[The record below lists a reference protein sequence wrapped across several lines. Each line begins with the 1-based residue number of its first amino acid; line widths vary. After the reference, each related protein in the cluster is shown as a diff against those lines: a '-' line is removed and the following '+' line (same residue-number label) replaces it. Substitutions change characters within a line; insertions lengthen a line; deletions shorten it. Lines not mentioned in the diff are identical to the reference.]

1 MTTRFGG
8 AGHRPDIL
16 LVMAD
21 QLAPHFTSTYGHPL
35 VKTPHLDALAER
47 GVRFDAAYCHSPLC
61 APSRFTMLSG
71 MAASAIGAW
80 DNASEFPASVPTMSH
95 HLRLVGYRTILAG
108 KMHFVGPD
116 QLHGYEERLTTD
128 IYPADFA
135 WTPNWEKADERI
147 DKWYH
152 NMDVLADAGPAVTTY
167 QIDYDEEVGYAARRK
182 LLDLARDHDDR
193 PFFLTA
199 SFIHPHDPYV
209 ARPEWWNLYDHDAID
224 LPDPYDLGTADPHT
238 RRIRAGI
245 EADTVGFTEEQV
257 RNARHGYYANTSYFD
272 DWLGRLVTTLAE
284 IGRLDRTVIIVTS
297 DHGDMLGDRG
307 VFFKMSFHERSAR
320 VPLVMA
326 GPGIDGAGEG
336 ATVGNVCSLLDL
348 LPTVVDVATDGR
360 GLDDQ
365 GPTDHVDTSRWAG
378 RSLWSLASGSHS
390 PSAVADDVDETTG
403 EYMGEMTS
411 QPMFMIRRGRYKF
424 ISCATDPDQLY
435 DLHADPLERTNLV
448 PPVEVGTDAGAG
460 SAVAGDAIHPAVV
473 DELPRTPVT
482 EAGDYRELAASFAAE
497 VSERWDADAIRERVV
512 ESQRRRRI
520 LHEAM
525 SSGPLTSWDHRPVSD
540 VANAYVRNHRDWA
553 EAGPRMRFP

>member
-1 MTTRFGG
+1 MTTRSGRSG
-8 AGHRPDIL
+8 DQPDIL

-47 GVRFDAAYCHSPLC
+47 GVRFDAAYCHAPLC

-71 MAASAIGAW
+71 LTASTIDAW
-80 DNASEFPASVPTMSH
+80 DNASEFPASIPTLSH
-95 HLRLVGYRTILAG
+95 HLRLAGYRTILSG

-152 NMDVLADAGPAVTTY
+152 NMDVLADAGAAVTTY
-167 QIDYDEEVGYAARRK
+167 QIDYDTEVGQTARRR
-182 LLDLARDHDDR
+182 LLDIARDRDDR

-209 ARPEWWNLYDHDAID
+209 ARPEWWDLYDHDAID
-224 LPDPYDLGTADPHT
+224 LPDPYDLDTADPHT
-238 RRIRAGI
+238 CRIRAGI
-245 EADTVGFTEEQV
+245 QADAVGGSGAAFATDQL

-272 DWLGRLVTTLAE
+272 DWLGRLVTTLEE

-326 GPGIDGAGEG
+326 GPGIDGAADGS
-336 ATVGNVCSLLDL
+336 TVDNACSLLDL
-348 LPTVVDVATDGR
+348 LPTVVDIATDGR
-360 GLDDQ
+360 GLDDE
-365 GPTDHVDTSRWAG
+365 GATDHVDTGAWAG
-378 RSLWSLASGSHS
+378 RSLWPAATGG
-390 PSAVADDVDETTG
+390 VDEIDETTG

-411 QPMFMIRRGRYKF
+411 HPMFMIRRGRYKF

-435 DLHADPLERTNLV
+435 DLEVDPLERNNLITPIV
-448 PPVEVGTDAGAG
+448 RASGEAGEAPPDP
-460 SAVAGDAIHPAVV
+460 VAGPPAL
-473 DELPRTPVT
+473 DSMPLTPVSA
-482 EAGDYRELAASFAAE
+482 AGDYRELAASFAAE
-497 VSERWDADAIRERVV
+497 VVERWDSDAIRERVI

-525 SSGPLTSWDHRPVSD
+525 STGALTSWDHLPVND
-540 VANAYVRNHRDWA
+540 VANAYVRNHQDWA
-553 EAGPRMRFP
+553 ESGPRMRFP